1 MGARPELPYLAAGA
15 VAVTGATI
23 RDGKFPALGKPA
35 LGVVA
40 LVLVASAT
48 INTKAAPL
56 IHALG
61 LLILMVTVMAA
72 TRIIYN
78 KQKK

>member
-1 MGARPELPYLAAGA
+1 MGARPELPFLAAGA

-23 RDGKFPALGKPA
+23 RDGKFPALGKTA
-35 LGVVA
+35 IGVVA

-61 LLILMVTVMAA
+61 LLILMATVMGA